1 MFARH
6 VSMHLKP
13 NTRLKPNTGAEFT
26 QTIENEILPLLR
38 KQHGFRDEIVF
49 VAPASGT
56 EVVAISLWDKKED
69 AEAYGR
75 GSYPEV
81 LKALAKVVN
90 GTPEGLNLEVA
101 NSTLQKTAARVAA

>member
-13 NTRLKPNTGAEFT
+13 NTHAEFA
-26 QTIENEILPLLR
+26 QTIEKEIIPLLR
-38 KQHGFRDEIVF
+38 KQNGFQDEIAF
-49 VAPASGT
+49 VAEGTGT

-69 AEAYGR
+69 AEAYHR

-81 LKALAKVVN
+81 LKALAKVVD
-90 GTPEGLNLEVA
+90 GTPEVRNFEVA
-101 NSTLQKTAARVAA
+101 NSTLQKTATLVAA

>member
-13 NTRLKPNTGAEFT
+13 NTRAEFT
-26 QTIENEILPLLR
+26 KTIENEILPLLK
-38 KQHGFRDEIVF
+38 KQNGFRDEIVF
-49 VAPASGT
+49 VAPGSET

-69 AEAYGR
+69 AEAYNR

-81 LKALAKVVN
+81 LKALAKVVDD
-90 GTPEGLNLEVA
+90 TPEIRDFEVA
-101 NSTLQKTAARVAA
+101 NSTLQKTAVLVAA

>member
-13 NTRLKPNTGAEFT
+13 NTRAEFS
-26 QTIENEILPLLR
+26 QIIKNEILPLLK
-38 KQHGFRDEIVF
+38 KQHGFQDEIVF
-49 VAPASGT
+49 VAPGA

-69 AEAYGR
+69 AEAYLR

-81 LKALAKVVN
+81 LKALAKVVD
-90 GTPEGLNLEVA
+90 GTAEVRNFEVA
-101 NSTLQKTAARVAA
+101 HSTLQETAARVAA

>member
-6 VSMHLKP
+6 VSMQLKP
-13 NTRLKPNTGAEFT
+13 NTHAEFT

-49 VAPASGT
+49 VAPDP
-56 EVVAISLWDKKED
+56 ERNLVAISLWDKKED
-69 AEAYGR
+69 ADAYHR
-75 GSYPEV
+75 GVYPEV
-81 LKALAKVVN
+81 LKALAKVVD
-90 GTPEGLNLEVA
+90 GIPEVRNFEVA

>member
-13 NTRLKPNTGAEFT
+13 NTRAEFT
-26 QTIENEILPLLR
+26 QAIENEILPLLR
-38 KQHGFRDEIVF
+38 KQHGFQDEIAF
-49 VAPASGT
+49 VATGSGT

-69 AEAYGR
+69 AEAYHR

-81 LKALAKVVN
+81 LKALAKVID
-90 GTPEGLNLEVA
+90 GTPEVRNFEVA

>member
-13 NTRLKPNTGAEFT
+13 NTRAEFT
-26 QTIENEILPLLR
+26 QTLEKEIIPLLR
-38 KQHGFRDEIVF
+38 KQNGFQDEIAF
-49 VAPASGT
+49 VATGGET

-69 AEAYGR
+69 AEAYHR

-81 LKALAKVVN
+81 LKTLAKVVD
-90 GTPEGLNLEVA
+90 GTPEVRNFEVT
-101 NSTLQKTAARVAA
+101 NSTFQKIAARVAA

>member
-13 NTRLKPNTGAEFT
+13 NTRAEFA

-38 KQHGFRDEIVF
+38 KQHGFQDEIVL
-49 VAPASGT
+49 VAPGSGT
-56 EVVAISLWDKKED
+56 EGVAISLWDKKED
-69 AEAYGR
+69 AEAYHS

-81 LKALAKVVN
+81 VKALAKVVD
-90 GTPEGLNLEVA
+90 GTPEVLNFEVA
-101 NSTLQKTAARVAA
+101 NSTLQKRPALVAA

>member
-13 NTRLKPNTGAEFT
+13 NTRADLT

-38 KQHGFRDEIVF
+38 KQRGFQDEIVF
-49 VAPASGT
+49 VAPGSGT
-56 EVVAISLWDKKED
+56 DVVAISLWDTKED
-69 AEAYGR
+69 AEAYHR

-81 LKALAKVVN
+81 VKALAKVVD
-90 GTPEGLNLEVA
+90 GTHEVRNFEVA
-101 NSTLQKTAARVAA
+101 NSTLPKTAARVAA